1 MTRKDGQGRIGRK
14 RTPYASYTPPVWPE
28 GVAAPKELPKVEWS
42 ERQRYVFKRTLE
54 ELGEYRGVGT
64 TLVTLY
70 VPPTRQL
77 SDVAG
82 MVRDEIGQSSNIKS
96 KQTQDAVSSALM
108 SIAARLKN
116 YKAIPPN
123 GLAIFVGNV
132 NIGGNKTDFIAQFI
146 EPPLPITTY
155 QYRCE
160 STFNL
165 EPLKALGQAEST
177 YGLIVIDRK
186 ECSMGFLRGK
196 AIIPVYSRQ
205 SQVPSKH
212 GRGGQSAQRFE
223 RLIEIAAHE
232 WFVYCAEKATEI
244 FLTADV
250 KAVLLGGPG
259 PTKEFFAR
267 EEFLHHELRKKLH
280 PQFFDTGY
288 TDDDQGLKEM
298 VEAAGSAISEI
309 GMVEDRK
316 LMQRFLQQVKATD
329 GGLATYGEGEVRR
342 ALEAGAVEHLL
353 VSENVRKDRLT
364 FTHRQ
369 TRDQVV
375 KTVPH
380 LQVEDAVTAQGRLW
394 GGNNVEVDKKDLIED
409 LSDLAEA
416 NGTHVHIVSSASEE
430 GGILMNAFGGVVAIL
445 RYKLTI

>member
-1 MTRKDGQGRIGRK
+1 MAQ
-14 RTPYASYTPPVWPE
+14 
-28 GVAAPKELPKVEWS
+28 PKELPKSQWT
-42 ERQRYVFKRTLE
+42 ERQKYVFKRTLE
-54 ELGEYRGVGT
+54 ELGEYRGMGT

-77 SDVAG
+77 SDVAA
-82 MVRDEIGQSSNIKS
+82 MVRDEIGQASNIKS
-96 KQTQDAVSSALM
+96 KQTQDAVVSALT

-116 YKAIPPN
+116 YRATPPN

-132 NIGGNKTDFIAQFI
+132 NAGGNKTDFVAEFI

-160 STFNL
+160 SSFNL
-165 EPLKALGQAEST
+165 EPLKSMGQSESL

-196 AIIPVYSRQ
+196 SIHPVFNRQ

-232 WFVYCAEKATEI
+232 WFTYCAEKATEI
-244 FLTADV
+244 FLQADV
-250 KAVLLGGPG
+250 KALLLGGPG

-298 VEAAGSAISEI
+298 VEAAGSAIEDI
-309 GMVEDRK
+309 GMVEDRR
-316 LMQRFLQQVKATD
+316 LMQRFLRETSKPDA
-329 GGLATYGEGEVRR
+329 GLATYGEQFVRD
-342 ALEAGAVEHLL
+342 ALQAGAVEHLL
-353 VSENVRKDRLT
+353 VAENIRKVRLT
-364 FTHRQ
+364 FTNRQ
-369 TRDQVV
+369 SGEVV
-375 KTVPH
+375 TKTVPK
-380 LQVEDAVTAQGRLW
+380 LQADEAVLEVSRKW
-394 GGNNVEVDKKDLIED
+394 GGNQTEVVRRDLIED
-409 LSDLAEA
+409 LSDIAEQS
-416 NGTHVHIVSSASEE
+416 GTQVHIVSGNSEE
-430 GGILMNAFGGVVAIL
+430 GGILMNAFGGIVALL
-445 RYKLTI
+445 RYKYAQ